1 MPQISVIVPVYKVEK
16 YLADCVDSILAQTYK
31 DFELILVDD
40 GSPDSCGKICDA
52 YAAKDS
58 RVRVIHQENQGLSGA
73 RNSGIDIAQGEY
85 VTFID
90 SDDLVST
97 DYLETLHSGI
107 AQNKADIS
115 CCKMRAFQ
123 GEESPCS
130 TSTPADETSAQLI
143 PGRESVLSI
152 YRGTGQ
158 VSICACGKLYRKCLF
173 RNIRF
178 PLRKLHEDQA
188 IVPIL
193 LYEANCVT
201 SIDAPNYYY
210 RNRSDS
216 ITHKAFKA
224 NRFDNVEAIDS
235 CIVFFQEHKDMEL
248 VTEAK
253 RIRKKVNALLV
264 ILAKSEGADNEIP
277 QVYRMSKAKA
287 IYYLFKYTPDDTCS
301 WYLSQLYPRGIRIHS
316 YALKIRRMLRRIS
329 GSTMCV

>member
-1 MPQISVIVPVYKVEK
+1 MPKISVIVPVYRVEK
-16 YLADCVDSILAQTYK
+16 YLAECVDSILAQTYA

-40 GSPDSCGKICDA
+40 GSPDNCGAICDA
-52 YAAKDS
+52 YADKDS
-58 RVRVIHQENQGLSGA
+58 RIRVIHQENQGLSGA
-73 RNSGIDIAQGEY
+73 RNSGIDVAQGEY
-85 VTFID
+85 ITFID

-97 DYLETLHSGI
+97 NYLEILHSEI
-107 AQNKADIS
+107 VRNKADIS

-123 GEESPCS
+123 GEEFPCS
-130 TSTPADETSAQLI
+130 TSKPADKTSAQLF

-173 RNIRF
+173 GNIRF

-193 LYEANCVT
+193 LYEANCVA
-201 SIDAPNYYY
+201 SIDAANYYY

-235 CIVFFQEHKDMEL
+235 CILFFRKHKDKEL
-248 VTEAK
+248 VTEVK
-253 RIRKKVNALLV
+253 RIRRKVNAILV

-277 QVYRMSKAKA
+277 QVYRMSKVKA
-287 IYYLFKYTPDDTCS
+287 IYYLFKYAPDDTYS
-301 WYLSQLYPRGIRIHS
+301 WYLSRLYPRGIRIHA

-329 GSTMCV
+329 GSIMYV

>member
-16 YLADCVDSILAQTYK
+16 YLHECVDSILAQTFR

-40 GSPDSCGKICDA
+40 GSPDNCGAICDE

-58 RVRVIHQENQGLSGA
+58 RIRVIHQENQGLSGA
-73 RNSGIDIAQGEY
+73 RNSGIDVARGEY
-85 VTFID
+85 ITFID
-90 SDDLVST
+90 SDDVVSC
-97 DYLETLHSGI
+97 DYLEVLFSGI
-107 AQNKADIS
+107 VQNKADVS

-123 GEESPCS
+123 DGELPCS
-130 TSTPADETSAQLI
+130 TSKPADETSTQLLS
-143 PGRESVLSI
+143 GRESVLSI
-152 YRGTGQ
+152 YHGTGQ
-158 VSICACGKLYRKCLF
+158 VSIFAWGKLYRKYLLG
-173 RNIRF
+173 NVRF

-193 LYEANCVT
+193 LYEANCVA
-201 SIDAPNYYY
+201 SIDATNYYY

-235 CIVFFQEHKDMEL
+235 CILFFREHKDEEL
-248 VTEAK
+248 VTVAK

-264 ILAKSEGADNEIP
+264 ILAKSEGADKEIP
-277 QVYRMSKAKA
+277 QAYHMSKAKA
-287 IYYLFKYTPDDTCS
+287 IYYLFKYAPDDTYS
-301 WYLSQLYPRGIRIHS
+301 WYLSQLYPRGLRIHA